1 MNGNDLNK
9 EQPYLVVSA
18 TPVVIVDPESSLLIH
33 RNYISNAPCIGTVKS
48 IKIVTW
54 LKHRSEIEMRG
65 HYQAM
70 LKGLIFEQVSKL
82 I

>member
-18 TPVVIVDPESSLLIH
+18 TPVVIVDPESSLLIY
-33 RNYISNAPCIGTVKS
+33 RNYISKAPYIGTVIS

-54 LKHRSEIEMRG
+54 PKHRSEIKMRG
-65 HYQAM
+65 HQQSM
-70 LKGLIFEQVSKL
+70 LKGLIFEEVSKL